1 MKTKLLIPLLLIS
14 NWCVSQL
21 WAPVGA
27 EWYYDLTFAFHRDI
41 DYAKVYCDSTILLN
55 GENCQRI
62 NIDLCVCN
70 NHFCKKLYTYKRQD
84 TIFFYNEDVDSFEV
98 LYNFNS
104 QPGDFWQIR
113 MKDLDNIIDTV
124 TIVVDSIGIRNVNNK
139 IFKSLYVSYNYEF
152 KFGGGTTFSYIDK
165 SEIVESLGDIN
176 LVINILRKRS
186 FVCDDS
192 NLHSLRCYKD
202 SLVGLYSTGIRKTCD
217 YTYKW
222 TGVEQ
227 NSSDSSAFVY
237 PNPVSNILK
246 FQSEYLSTYNYEVFD
261 IKGSI
266 IKKGF
271 SNEIDFTNFD
281 QGIYI
286 LKLIGADK
294 QVTIKKIIKH
304 VP

>member
-1 MKTKLLIPLLLIS
+1 MKTKLLIAFLLIS
-14 NWCVSQL
+14 NWCFSQL

-41 DYAKVYCDSTILLN
+41 DYARVYCDSTILFY
-55 GENCQRI
+55 GKNCQKI

-70 NHFCKKLYTYKRQD
+70 NHFCKKLYSYKSQD

-113 MKDLDNIIDTV
+113 MKDFNNIIDTV
-124 TIVVDSIGIRNVNNK
+124 TVVVDSIGFRNVNNK

-152 KFGGGTTFSYIDK
+152 KFRGGSTFSYIDK

-176 LVINILRKRS
+176 LVINILRKSS

-192 NLHSLRCYKD
+192 NLYSLRCYKD
-202 SLVGLYSTGIRKTCD
+202 SLVGLYSTGLRKTCD

-222 TGVEQ
+222 VGIDD
-227 NSSDSSAFVY
+227 NSNPENILIY
-237 PNPVSNILK
+237 PNPASNILHI
-246 FQSEYLSTYNYEVFD
+246 QSQYLSANHYELND
-261 IKGSI
+261 ITGSTI
-266 IKKGF
+266 REGF
-271 SNEIDFTNFD
+271 GNEIDLTNVD
-281 QGIYI
+281 PGTYI
-286 LKLIGADK
+286 LKIQSSDK
-294 QVTIKKIIKH
+294 RFKIEKIIKH
-304 VP
+304 IP